1 MILCSV
7 LMNKT
12 KTFTMIAAIVA
23 LAAFA
28 AAALTTVQQASAEE
42 NSSCSRTGE
51 VFCVL
56 SGNTNSNND
65 NEDSFNFEID

>member
-1 MILCSV
+1 
-7 LMNKT
+7 MNKT
-12 KTFTMIAAIVA
+12 KAFTMIAAIAA

-28 AAALTTVQQASAEE
+28 AAALTTVQPVYAQDD

-56 SGNTNSNND
+56 SGNTNSL
-65 NEDSFNFEID
+65 NENRDSFNFEID